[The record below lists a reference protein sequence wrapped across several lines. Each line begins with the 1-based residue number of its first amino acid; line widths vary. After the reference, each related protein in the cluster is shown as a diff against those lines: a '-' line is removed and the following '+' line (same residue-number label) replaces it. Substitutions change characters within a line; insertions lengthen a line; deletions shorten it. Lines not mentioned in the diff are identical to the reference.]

1 VDDSYFQVL
10 SEDGFRG
17 SYRSGAATSG
27 PWDPGLQHGGPPTA
41 LSVRAAE
48 RAAAEASGRADLIA
62 VRISADFV
70 GPVPVAPVEIRASVV
85 RIARSAVLV
94 ETVLHAQQRPCLQ
107 ARTWLVADTDTAA
120 VAHVTE
126 PRAPADDLPGL
137 GANFPYADS
146 IEWRAESG
154 GLSEPGPGRIWARP
168 RLALVDDEPLD
179 GLQRVSLVGDSA
191 SGVSSELDWQEWS
204 FVNVDLDVHIL
215 RPVHGPWVLLDA
227 RTQLGGHGS
236 ALTRATI
243 FDVAGELGAT
253 AQTLV
258 LAPRRR

>member
-1 VDDSYFQVL
+1 
-10 SEDGFRG
+10 
-17 SYRSGAATSG
+17 
-27 PWDPGLQHGGPPTA
+27 
-41 LSVRAAE
+41 
-48 RAAAEASGRADLIA
+48 
-62 VRISADFV
+62 
-70 GPVPVAPVEIRASVV
+70 
-85 RIARSAVLV
+85 
-94 ETVLHAQQRPCLQ
+94 
-107 ARTWLVADTDTAA
+107 
-120 VAHVTE
+120 
-126 PRAPADDLPGL
+126 
-137 GANFPYADS
+137 
-146 IEWRAESG
+146 
-154 GLSEPGPGRIWARP
+154 
-168 RLALVDDEPLD
+168 
-179 GLQRVSLVGDSA
+179 VSLVGDSA